1 MEKTIGTRIV
11 TTVSFIILAL
21 LLGAVVG
28 GATWCLLKIM
38 AICIDLVWQTGWSYF
53 DFTLYPLVVCIIG
66 GLVIGAWQKK
76 FGEYPEE
83 LNEVM
88 AQVKATGGYPYNK
101 ILIIS
106 VAALL
111 PLIFGGSIGPEAGL
125 TGVIAGFCTWVGDR
139 FKYAAKGVQDIA
151 QIGMAAVLSVI
162 FTSPLFGFIAPF
174 EEENRDITLPKRA
187 KMILYF
193 AAIFGG
199 LGIFSVLGRA
209 FGAPLSMGRFTSAQ
223 IGSEELLWF
232 IPIAIVGVLAGYLY
246 HFSGKF
252 VQRAFNPLKPYPI
265 AKAVIGG
272 VILGGTGI
280 FLPYTMF
287 AGESQMAIVMAE
299 WQNMAVAV
307 LFLTGFI
314 KLIIG
319 NICWHSGWRGGNIF
333 PVIFSGVCLGYA
345 LATVTGVDSI
355 FAVIV
360 ATATLAAMVMRKP
373 LMTAMVLLLCFP
385 LSNLILL
392 LLASFIG
399 SAFPLP
405 KSWNQPQEDNE
416 LDKKVKTA

>member
-1 MEKTIGTRIV
+1 MELTPVQKVKNTLI
-11 TTVSFIILAL
+11 FICLAL
-21 LLGAVVG
+21 VLGALVG

-38 AICIDLVWQTGWSYF
+38 ALAIDLVWETGQNYF

-66 GLVIGAWQKK
+66 GVIIGVWQKK
-76 FGEYPEE
+76 FGAYPEE
-83 LNEVM
+83 LQVVM
-88 AQVKATGGYPYNK
+88 AKVKTNGGYPYDK
-101 ILIIS
+101 LLIIS

-139 FKYAAKGVQDIA
+139 FKYAAKEAKEIA
-151 QIGMAAVLSVI
+151 QIGMSATLSVI
-162 FTSPLFGFIAPF
+162 FASPLFGFVAPF
-174 EEENRDITLPKRA
+174 EEENRDIVLPKKA

-199 LGIFSVLGRA
+199 LGVFAILGKLL
-209 FGAPLSMGRFTSAQ
+209 GAPMSFGHFDGAQ
-223 IGSEELLWF
+223 VGTKEIVWF
-232 IPIAIVGVLAGYLY
+232 VPIAAVGIGAGYLY
-246 HFSGKF
+246 HFSGKL
-252 VQRAFNPLKPYPI
+252 VKKSLQPLAKYPI
-265 AKAVIGG
+265 IRSIIGG
-272 VILGGTGI
+272 AILGGMGI

-287 AGESQMAIVMAE
+287 AGESQMSMVMTE
-299 WQNMAVAV
+299 WQTMTVAA

-319 NICWHSGWRGGNIF
+319 NICLYSGWRGGNIF

-345 LATVTGVDSI
+345 MAAITGADSV

-360 ATATLAAMVMRKP
+360 ATGTLAAMVMRKP

-392 LLASFIG
+392 LLSAFIG
-399 SAFPLP
+399 SALPLP
-405 KSWNQPQEDNE
+405 KIMTVVTEDSQQ
-416 LDKKVKTA
+416 